1 MIDMLLKYENGMD
14 PKLKKKKKR
23 KVFKRAVSSRL
34 FVTTSTGDGEMGVTA
49 CFNRYMS
56 NLIYGGV

>member
-34 FVTTSTGDGEMGVTA
+34 FVTT
-49 CFNRYMS
+49 
-56 NLIYGGV
+56 